1 MELFDTHAHVYD
13 KRFDNDRE
21 QVLSDVFAHL
31 KYVVCPSENLE
42 TSRKTTDLVNRYPRL
57 YGAVGIHP
65 HETCHATEDSL
76 QELESVARENH
87 KIVAIGE
94 IGLDYHYFY
103 SDKEM
108 QQKWFHRQIELAG
121 KLDLPIIIHDRD
133 AHGDTLRILRE
144 HKRDSLRGILHCYS
158 GSLEMAKEFIRLG
171 FYISFAGP
179 VVFPK
184 STKLKQVAKGIP
196 LNRLLIET
204 DSPYLAP
211 PPHRGERNTPRNV
224 IYVAEEIARLKDL
237 SVEAVVFQ
245 TTTNACNCLLYTS
258 PSPRAINI
266 NKPLCANQIARR
278 LLHGGSMKVADQLY
292 GHIRGS
298 DFRKS
303 GISLFIGM
311 DTIGIPGIIKREG
324 S

>member
-1 MELFDTHAHVYD
+1 MELFDTHAYVYD

-245 TTTNACNCLLYTS
+245 TTTNACNIYK
-258 PSPRAINI
+258 IE
-266 NKPLCANQIARR
+266 Q
-278 LLHGGSMKVADQLY
+278 
-292 GHIRGS
+292 
-298 DFRKS
+298 
-303 GISLFIGM
+303 
-311 DTIGIPGIIKREG
+311 
-324 S
+324 

>member
-158 GSLEMAKEFIRLG
+158 GRFEMAKEFIRLG

-237 SVEAVVFQ
+237 SVEAVVFIKLSNKYKQ
-245 TTTNACNCLLYTS
+245 AALCESNRQAAFAWGKYESGRSIIWTYKGQRF
-258 PSPRAINI
+258 PQIWNI
-266 NKPLCANQIARR
+266 PFHWDGYHRNTRHYQEGRQLKNQ
-278 LLHGGSMKVADQLY
+278 
-292 GHIRGS
+292 
-298 DFRKS
+298 
-303 GISLFIGM
+303 
-311 DTIGIPGIIKREG
+311 
-324 S
+324 